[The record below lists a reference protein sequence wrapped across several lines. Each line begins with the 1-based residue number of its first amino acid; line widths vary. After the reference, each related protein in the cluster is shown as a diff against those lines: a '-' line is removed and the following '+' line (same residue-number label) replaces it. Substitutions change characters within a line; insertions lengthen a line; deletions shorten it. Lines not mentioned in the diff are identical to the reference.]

1 MNKILTIAQLTVKRE
16 LRNKMVYIL
25 LAIAFLLI
33 IMARGCTAGKI
44 NVEKTFLRPEQIINM
59 GIAISFN
66 AILFWGLSL
75 CGLLAM
81 STISRELTEETVV
94 LTVTKP
100 IKRSWFLMGKFLGVL
115 FIIFINLIVLS
126 TGFLLLLYLRTGVV
140 TLSIFSGLMVAFL
153 NFILII
159 SLIFL
164 FSLLL
169 PRVISA
175 LLALT
180 IYVISFG
187 LSIPFS
193 FEKIRA
199 YWEPSLSSQLLHYL
213 LPQLGGV
220 HLYATSFIS
229 NYFPSSMGLWSVIDV
244 VGYTIAIW
252 LAMVL
257 IFQSKEI

>member
-1 MNKILTIAQLTVKRE
+1 VNKILTIAQITVKRE
-16 LRNKMVYIL
+16 LRNKMIYIL

-33 IMARGCTAGKI
+33 FMARGCPAGKI
-44 NVEKTFLRPEQIINM
+44 NIEKTFLRPEQIINM
-59 GIAISFN
+59 GIAIAFN
-66 AILFWGLSL
+66 IILFWGLSL

-81 STISRELTEETVV
+81 NTLSRELSEETVV

-100 IKRSWFLMGKFLGVL
+100 IKRSWFLMGKFLAVL
-115 FIIFINLIVLS
+115 FIVFINLMVLNI
-126 TGFLLLLYLRTGVV
+126 GFLLLLYFRTGVV
-140 TLSIFSGLMVAFL
+140 TLSIFSGLTVAFL

-164 FSLLL
+164 FSLFF

-175 LLALT
+175 LLAFT
-180 IYVISFG
+180 IYAISFG

-199 YWEPSLSSQLLHYL
+199 YWEPSFSSQLLHYL

-220 HLYATSFIS
+220 HLYAASFIS
-229 NYFPSSMGLWSVIDV
+229 SYFPSSIGFWSIIDV
-244 VGYTIAIW
+244 VGYIIVVW
-252 LAMVL
+252 LVMVF
-257 IFQSKEI
+257 IFQRKAI